1 MPQLVHPGPEGV
13 IFDAP
18 NRDNPLP
25 NDYYALNKKY
35 TLHPARLIYGMV
47 MRYIQRAGPEFCDA
61 AMYKLR
67 VFPALNIPVVCLEP
81 QVLVTTILL
90 IVHVYS

>member
-13 IFDAP
+13 IFDAL

-25 NDYYALNKKY
+25 NDSYALNKKD

-47 MRYIQRAGPEFCDA
+47 MRYIERAGFELCDA
-61 AMYKLR
+61 EYTNYQ
-67 VFPALNIPVVCLEP
+67 FF
-81 QVLVTTILL
+81 
-90 IVHVYS
+90 